1 MSRFT
6 SSSTCQPISLIIP
19 ALVIHHFFTRSLQ
32 AQKLPFQ
39 QILPTLDFFYLLDC
53 FRDNKTGPTG
63 PITLIGLFFVSHFN
77 VLFIPC
83 GRLSW
88 LVLPVSLY
96 CTLNTH
102 YRIGSY
108 RIVCCF
114 KAPCVFV
121 ACVGIALFRQVCY
134 LLCPRRMCREGGGGV
149 RDKKFIFICS
159 VFKVH
164 EYLCSVQVREPQNI
178 KGVGPQKSCFG
189 GLKIANAGTARPRSQ
204 STLLGWQREAVCRRS
219 WHSRPHYLVPRGSYH
234 ATHCLGNTP
243 PSARCPPFSRS
254 RPIFLIVIN

>member
-1 MSRFT
+1 MCIRSVRGHSIV
-6 SSSTCQPISLIIP
+6 SSS
-19 ALVIHHFFTRSLQ
+19 V
-32 AQKLPFQ
+32 
-39 QILPTLDFFYLLDC
+39 LPTLSA
-53 FRDNKTGPTG
+53 T
-63 PITLIGLFFVSHFN
+63 N
-77 VLFIPC
+77 VQ
-83 GRLSW
+83 GR
-88 LVLPVSLY
+88 
-96 CTLNTH
+96 
-102 YRIGSY
+102 
-108 RIVCCF
+108 
-114 KAPCVFV
+114 
-121 ACVGIALFRQVCY
+121 
-134 LLCPRRMCREGGGGV
+134 GGGV